1 MPNNLITIGQSPV
14 ALIVRLINFATGI
27 VEFLLGLRFFL
38 RFAGANAG
46 NGFVAFIYQFSDL
59 FLAPFRSIFPR
70 SVIEGSVLEWST
82 LFAMA
87 IYGIVGYALV
97 QLILILTKRDQ
108 MVEVDVEP
116 LDIDTLKNV

>member
-1 MPNNLITIGQSPV
+1 MPNNVISIGQSPV
-14 ALIVRLINFATGI
+14 VLIVRLINYAVSI
-27 VEFLLGLRFFL
+27 IEFLLGLRFFL

-59 FLAPFRSIFPR
+59 FLSPFRSIFPR
-70 SVIEGSVLEWST
+70 SVIEGSVFEWST

-87 IYGIVGYALV
+87 IYGIVGYALT
-97 QLILILTKRDQ
+97 QLILILMKHKEV
-108 MVEVDVEP
+108 VEVDVEP